1 MAQPTFF
8 AEGTESRRLD
18 TRLRIWKKILGVQQ
32 NVGGALAANN
42 PRPTDTLRVTRQKF
56 LNALNGTAFN
66 G

>member
-8 AEGTESRRLD
+8 AEGTASRRAD

-32 NVGGALAANN
+32 NAGGALAANN
-42 PRPTDTLRVTRQKF
+42 PRATDTLRVTRQKF
-56 LNALNGTAFN
+56 LNALNGTSYT